1 MAVAPWSA
9 PDLTAWRPLGPFDP
23 SCWQAPGRTCDV
35 WLLRAPSSALSCS
48 YSLSCQ
54 LEPRYHWVR
63 KIRLFFKGKKN
74 RSGQSECPDRQWL
87 KPWAQETFRLSV
99 GLRSEEHTSE
109 LQSRQYLV
117 CRLLLEKKKNTPSL
131 SHSASPT
138 RLDHT

>member
-1 MAVAPWSA
+1 MDEIELLQEAANLYTVQ
-9 PDLTAWRPLGPFDP
+9 PDEHFGAWFQVVEPL
-23 SCWQAPGRTCDV
+23 SKEE
-35 WLLRAPSSALSCS
+35 S

-99 GLRSEEHTSE
+99 GLG
-109 LQSRQYLV
+109 RQTAGPGFQLH
-117 CRLLLEKKKNTPSL
+117 C
-131 SHSASPT
+131 
-138 RLDHT
+138 